1 MALRVLAF
9 SACLKS
15 SAFAILNR
23 GSSRWIWRNWC
34 TPSPDGIQP
43 RNVFGLALHTRK
55 TAVAVPSNVAEG
67 TRRRTPGYIV
77 RVTDALAEHA
87 ELETQIILADRLRYV
102 GTRDMKAFDTLSGSV
117 GRLTHGLLRSL
128 EAKAERDARKE
139 KG

>member
-1 MALRVLAF
+1 MSQIISFRDLESWQLAMDLAQLVYAITGRYPAEERFRF
-9 SACLKS
+9 SA
-15 SAFAILNR
+15 AYEE
-23 GSSRWIWRNWC
+23 
-34 TPSPDGIQP
+34 DG
-43 RNVFGLALHTRK
+43 
-55 TAVAVPSNVAEG
+55 VAVPSNVAEG
-67 TRRRTPGYIV
+67 TRRRTPGYIA

>member
-1 MALRVLAF
+1 MSQIISFRDLESWQLAMDLAQLVYAITGRYPAEERFRF
-9 SACLKS
+9 SA
-15 SAFAILNR
+15 AYEE
-23 GSSRWIWRNWC
+23 
-34 TPSPDGIQP
+34 DG
-43 RNVFGLALHTRK
+43 
-55 TAVAVPSNVAEG
+55 VAVPSNVAEG
-67 TRRRTPGYIV
+67 TRRRTPCYIV